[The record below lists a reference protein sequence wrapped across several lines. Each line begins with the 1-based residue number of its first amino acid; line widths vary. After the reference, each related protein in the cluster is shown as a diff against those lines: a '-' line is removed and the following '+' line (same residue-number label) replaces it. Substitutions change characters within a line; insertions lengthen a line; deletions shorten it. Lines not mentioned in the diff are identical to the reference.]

1 MFKFKQYVEDVE
13 NFVLDEDEQSE
24 ATKSLS
30 FATRAKMKRNAI
42 KNRNKLKLGAK
53 RQKKKIAS
61 LSRLKKRARRTVR
74 RAFAK
79 KLAGGKKISS
89 VGQKNILMKRLGG
102 KVMQNRMVRK
112 SVPQLKKTRQADKQR
127 KQGGAGRTG
136 TG

>member
-13 NFVLDEDEQSE
+13 NFELEEDEQSE

-42 KNRNKLKLGAK
+42 KNRNKMKLGSRRA
-53 RQKKKIAS
+53 KKKIAS
-61 LSRLKKRARRTVR
+61 IKVLKKRARRTVR

-79 KLAGGKKISS
+79 KLAGGKKITS
-89 VGQKNILMKRLGG
+89 VGQKNVLMKRLGG